1 VPHDLGCPVGFG
13 LLLAGILLGLGLG
26 TGLRQRR
33 TLRRLREERY
43 MPSDERAY
51 LRGQVRRRLV
61 TSGVLVVL
69 GGMIGGAYLSGME
82 ARADEIAGRQKKAEE
97 RKVANPDAPAE
108 HPPPDDADRAF
119 TKFYTWYWIAV
130 LVLVFVVVCLA
141 VLDFWHTRR
150 YWMAQYKRIKEDHE
164 TKLRRDLA
172 VYRRQ
177 KDEERLGRRG
187 RRRGSPDDTDEHE
200 PVD

>member
-1 VPHDLGCPVGFG
+1 VGFG

-43 MPSDERAY
+43 VPSDERAY

-97 RKVANPDAPAE
+97 RKAVNPDAPAE
-108 HPPPDDADRAF
+108 HPPPDEADRAF

-130 LVLVFVVVCLA
+130 LLLVFVVVCLA

-187 RRRGSPDDTDEHE
+187 RRKGSPDDTDEHE